1 MIGSISEMTKAK
13 PDTSITTYN
22 MQFYM
27 YRRFIHLLL
36 LLQPLMSCI
45 DLFKQLEMFYA

>member
-1 MIGSISEMTKAK
+1 MIGSISEVTRAK
-13 PDTSITTYN
+13 PDSPITTYN

-36 LLQPLMSCI
+36 LLQPLMTCI
-45 DLFKQLEMFYA
+45 DLFQQLEMFHA